1 MAKFSVLYTNLYK
14 IPSPKE
20 SAAINPQTIY
30 YVQFLISN
38 LKNCAISFLVSHL
51 QINYQ
56 LKIFLHEKCNDEGV
70 HTCIYVTDRETLRI
84 FLVKI
89 SSNKFIFDTKYENET
104 MHPYIHLFFGK
115 WNAIKTIH

>member
-1 MAKFSVLYTNLYK
+1 M
-14 IPSPKE
+14 
-20 SAAINPQTIY
+20 
-30 YVQFLISN
+30 
-38 LKNCAISFLVSHL
+38 VSHL

-115 WNAIKTIH
+115 WNAIKTIHWGETY